1 MAIDGTF
8 LMLACCFSLYTIQ
21 NFSISLLI
29 WNYSH
34 TGVLY
39 VLKFFS
45 DILLVLSV
53 IREDIF
59 VCVIFVYY
67 LKRYE

>member
-8 LMLACCFSLYTIQ
+8 LMLACCFSLCTIQ
-21 NFSISLLI
+21 NFRKSLLI

-34 TGVLY
+34 TSLVCAR
-39 VLKFFS
+39 VFS
-45 DILLVLSV
+45 DLLLVLSV

-59 VCVIFVYY
+59 VCVILVYY
-67 LKRYE
+67 LERYE